1 MFLYFCGS
9 ICSQT
14 IIIQLNGSFKL
25 RKGLITSYLLLM
37 YALETVLTVLIEQS
51 KFLLNFDRFS
61 PDNCV
66 AIFTGIDVHTSNA
79 NHEI

>member
-1 MFLYFCGS
+1 
-9 ICSQT
+9 
-14 IIIQLNGSFKL
+14 
-25 RKGLITSYLLLM
+25 M
-37 YALETVLTVLIEQS
+37 YALKTVLTVLIEQS
-51 KFLLNFDRFS
+51 KFHLNFDRFS